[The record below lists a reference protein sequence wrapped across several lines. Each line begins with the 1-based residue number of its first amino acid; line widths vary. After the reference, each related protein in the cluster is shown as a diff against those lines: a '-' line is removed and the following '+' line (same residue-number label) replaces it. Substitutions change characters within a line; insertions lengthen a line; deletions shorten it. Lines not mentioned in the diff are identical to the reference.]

1 MVEVQCEVED
11 RAGDWDVVD
20 CNAGFVEVPSP
31 WTWEVSVLEV
41 LEITTWNLPDNED
54 SWVVGKL
61 VGLSTRFEV
70 DFAQNSITQIYLTID
85 HIGECR
91 CTRI

>member
-20 CNAGFVEVPSP
+20 RNAGFVEVPSS
-31 WTWEVSVLEV
+31 WAWEVSVLEV

-54 SWVVGKL
+54 GWVVGKL

-70 DFAQNSITQIYLTID
+70 DFA
-85 HIGECR
+85 
-91 CTRI
+91 